1 MQRMMFKSKIHRAT
15 LTSVKLNYEGSIAID
30 EDLMEAADL
39 LPAEQVDVLNC
50 NNGERLTT
58 YVIKGKRGSGVIEL
72 RGPAARLG
80 YVGDPL
86 IIVSYC
92 SLSDADARKHK
103 PVIVRVDEKN
113 LIKA

>member
-1 MQRMMFKSKIHRAT
+1 MQRIMFKSKIHRAT
-15 LTSVKLNYEGSIAID
+15 LTSVKLNYEGSVAID
-30 EDLMEAADL
+30 ESLMEAADL

-50 NNGERLTT
+50 NNGARLTT

-80 YVGDPL
+80 HPGDPV

-92 SLSDADARKHK
+92 HLPDAEARKHK
-103 PVIVRVDEKN
+103 PVVVRVDEEN
-113 LIKA
+113 RIKR